1 MSQLK
6 FKIVEFTEKV
16 NLQNHRTTNSGILKT
31 EWKRQTEKKKLYEI
45 NRVEVYEY
53 LNGTG
58 QFKLMLEKIPIEE
71 TGG

>member
-1 MSQLK
+1 METSDG
-6 FKIVEFTEKV
+6 E
-16 NLQNHRTTNSGILKT
+16 
-31 EWKRQTEKKKLYEI
+31 KKLYEI

-71 TGG
+71 TGGEE